1 MTRTL
6 VPLLAGLA
14 QCQATTPPS
23 LPTAVP
29 SAAVNAP
36 SRARAPDSVRGLY
49 RALSAR
55 RRHAI
60 VHVRGTPVCL
70 GLHFEALSEGVS
82 NARGDLFVIGSA
94 GAWKLEFELSGSTLS
109 MKHASA
115 QLRPQGVEV
124 ATCRDQ
130 LVLGGTAARLTL
142 NGAPVFDGLAG
153 CSDALGRAL
162 ALNHAPIDPVTGWE
176 IDCLLHAA
184 TELSRPE
191 PNRQ

>member
-23 LPTAVP
+23 APTPAPSVAVTVP
-29 SAAVNAP
+29 SQ
-36 SRARAPDSVRGLY
+36 ARAPDSVRALY
-49 RALSAR
+49 RALSEKR
-55 RRHAI
+55 HHAI

-82 NARGDLFVIGSA
+82 SARGDLFVTGNA

-109 MKHASA
+109 MKHAST

-142 NGAPVFDGLAG
+142 NGAPVFDDLAS
-153 CSDALGRAL
+153 CSDALDRAL
-162 ALNHAPIDPVTGWE
+162 ALNHAPVDAVTGWE
-176 IDCLLHAA
+176 IDCLPHAA
-184 TELSRPE
+184 AQLSRPE